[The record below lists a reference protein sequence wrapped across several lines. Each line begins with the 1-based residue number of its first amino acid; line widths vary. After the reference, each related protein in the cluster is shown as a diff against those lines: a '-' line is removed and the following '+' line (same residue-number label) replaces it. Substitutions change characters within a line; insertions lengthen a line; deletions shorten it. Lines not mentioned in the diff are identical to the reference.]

1 MYFFP
6 LVGDSGTGK
15 SNILTRFTRN
25 EFNLESKS
33 TIGVELGT
41 KTIHIEGKVIK
52 AQIWD
57 TAGQERYRA
66 ITAAYYRGA
75 LGALLVFDIT
85 KRSSFEAVDRW
96 MRELR
101 DQSDANV
108 VMTLVGNK
116 ADLQQL
122 RAVSSEEAHAYAEK
136 HGMDFIEVSALDSM
150 NVEPAF
156 VKLLTEIYH
165 GVAKRKASER
175 SQQPSV
181 SLQRDTR
188 TRRLNCCKI

>member
-1 MYFFP
+1 M
-6 LVGDSGTGK
+6 
-15 SNILTRFTRN
+15 
-25 EFNLESKS
+25 ESKS

-75 LGALLVFDIT
+75 LGALIVYDIT
-85 KRSSFEAVDRW
+85 KRSSFESVDRW
-96 MRELR
+96 IRELK

-116 ADLQQL
+116 ADLHQL
-122 RAVSSEEAHAYAEK
+122 RTVSSEEGHGLAEK

-156 VKLLTEIYH
+156 VKLLTEIYN
-165 GVAKRKASER
+165 GVAKRKAAESRYSVTGSIALQQDR
-175 SQQPSV
+175 S
-181 SLQRDTR
+181 TR
-188 TRRLNCCKI
+188 PRKMTCCKI